1 MQTKFMISG
10 STVNVVSLNAET
22 ALDALPPK
30 VYTVVFDKAAGFYY
44 LSILKDELVLP
55 TKIYGSANMR
65 VNKCIYT
72 YKTRTSSTGILLSGD
87 KGTGKTLLMSLL
99 ANRAMDELK
108 LPVILIREPFAGEG
122 FSAFL
127 DKIGEC
133 CLVFDEFGKLYKRR
147 ADSGEIS
154 QDLLLSMLDGVDKVK
169 RLIILTENS
178 EYDISDYMLNRPSRI
193 FYHFRYRKLDEDSII
208 GYCQDHDISL
218 EFINELIDLSRRTKV
233 FSFDMLQAII
243 EEHKRFNEP
252 LATITTELNIDVRT
266 DARAQM
272 KLVKVVE
279 KATGIERKIL
289 SPLLVARPADRY
301 SHTHIKLQTVNQ
313 TKSKGTGLSDKAS
326 EPDIFAHVDDDDE
339 SNNTC
344 IIDST
349 HLVYEVM
356 GKYVYENDMY
366 QVLAQEVP
374 QVNAEYSNLF

>member
-1 MQTKFMISG
+1 MQTKFMING

-55 TKIYGSANMR
+55 TKIYGSANIR
-65 VNKCIYT
+65 VNKCIHT

-99 ANRAMDELK
+99 ANRVMDELK

-147 ADSGEIS
+147 ADSGEVS
-154 QDLLLSMLDGVDKVK
+154 QDSLLSMLDGVDKVK

-208 GYCQDHDISL
+208 GYCQDHDVPTL
-218 EFINELIDLSRRTKV
+218 FIDELIDLSRRTKV
-233 FSFDMLQAII
+233 FSFDMLQAVV
-243 EEHKRFNEP
+243 EEFKRFGES

-266 DARAQM
+266 DAKTQM
-272 KLVKVVE
+272 KLVKVIE
-279 KATGIERKIL
+279 KATGNERKIL
-289 SPLLVARPADRY
+289 SQLLVARPTDRY
-301 SHTHIKLQTVNQ
+301 SYTYIRLQPTNQ
-313 TKSKGTGLSDKAS
+313 VKTKGTVSSNKAS
-326 EPDIFAHVDDDDE
+326 TPEFVEHDDDE
-339 SNNTC
+339 SANTC
-344 IIDST
+344 TIDAT

-374 QVNAEYSNLF
+374 QANTEYSNLF